1 MIGGLAETWAR
12 VEAIRAHTAE
22 TPKQTSLHLRLRALH
37 FYPDLYVQP
46 ARDRVGFVEKLILHN
61 AIVPFAAKTKLLL
74 SIGRESNGPKLSRDK
89 FIRLLNIRNAFA
101 HGTF

>member
-1 MIGGLAETWAR
+1 MEPLNFDGEWKTLGLVLDQFNELEHYMAKIVR
-12 VEAIRAHTAE
+12 
-22 TPKQTSLHLRLRALH
+22 
-37 FYPDLYVQP
+37 LYVQP